1 MKKTLLAIAAMVAM
15 VACNNDYVVKEA
27 APEAIS
33 FDNVF
38 VDNATRI
45 DDKSLNKTNM
55 TDFAVYGSVTNNS
68 KTALIFD
75 NVEVTGTAATS
86 WGYTGTQYWIGGAAY
101 DFAAVAPF
109 TCGQEGAFDPT
120 TEKTTINF
128 TNDGVTDLLYAQTTA
143 TGKDTGNDKVAFTFR
158 HTLSKVKFSFENQY
172 LSTGS
177 TIAVRNIVL
186 TNPHKTATVVLDA
199 ENTVWD
205 AHATADGFTI
215 AFGNTENTT
224 TDVAATSIAQGTEWE
239 SENARFIIPGKEYT
253 YTVAFDVDIIYGT
266 TVLETYHHTASLT
279 FIPAVATAYD
289 IKTVIN
295 HENIDPDK
303 AQEPIEFTV
312 TAVEGWDTDL
322 DDNGTA
328 EDETPIQ

>member
-45 DDKSLNKTNM
+45 DDQSLNKTNM
-55 TDFAVYGSVTNNS
+55 TDFAVYGSVTKNS
-68 KTALIFD
+68 NTALIFD
-75 NVEVTGTAATS
+75 NVKVTGTAATS
-86 WGYTGTQYWIGGAAY
+86 WDYTGTQYWINGAAY

-109 TCGQEGAFDPT
+109 TCGQEGAFNPA

-143 TGKDTGNDKVAFTFR
+143 IGKDTGNDEVAFTFR

-199 ENTVWD
+199 TNTVWD
-205 AHATADGFTI
+205 AHATDGDFTI
-215 AFGNTENTT
+215 AFGDTENTT
-224 TDVAATSIAQGTEWE
+224 GVAATSIAQGTEWE
-239 SENARFIIPGKEYT
+239 SANARFIIPGEEHT
-253 YTVAFDVDIIYGT
+253 YTVSFDVDIIYGT
-266 TVLETYHHTASLT
+266 AVLETYSHTASLT
-279 FIPAVATAYD
+279 FTPAVATAYD

-295 HENIDPDK
+295 HENIDPDQ
-303 AQEPIEFTV
+303 AQEAIEFTV
-312 TAVEGWDTDL
+312 EAVNDWASYSDSVAVID
-322 DDNGTA
+322 
-328 EDETPIQ
+328 